1 MFYLVSTVTICI
13 AFHFYSRRR
22 SGWRLRYSIPHM
34 DILVASILKSSKSQ
48 NVIVY
53 VKSLLR
59 LLASIKLLLFILLTI
74 LMRFVKRNL
83 SFVRQKR
90 LDEYR
95 ILVTSRFLSSSLMLQ
110 REVRAVKNVRHHWI
124 IFEH

>member
-1 MFYLVSTVTICI
+1 
-13 AFHFYSRRR
+13 
-22 SGWRLRYSIPHM
+22 M

-95 ILVTSRFLSSSLMLQ
+95 ILVTSRFLSSSSMLQ

>member
-1 MFYLVSTVTICI
+1 
-13 AFHFYSRRR
+13 
-22 SGWRLRYSIPHM
+22 M

-53 VKSLLR
+53 VKSLLQ

-95 ILVTSRFLSSSLMLQ
+95 ILVTSRFFKFIVDATERSTG
-110 REVRAVKNVRHHWI
+110 R
-124 IFEH
+124 

>member
-1 MFYLVSTVTICI
+1 
-13 AFHFYSRRR
+13 
-22 SGWRLRYSIPHM
+22 M

-53 VKSLLR
+53 VKSLLQ

-95 ILVTSRFLSSSLMLQ
+95 ILVTSRFFKFIVDSTERSTG
-110 REVRAVKNVRHHWI
+110 R
-124 IFEH
+124 